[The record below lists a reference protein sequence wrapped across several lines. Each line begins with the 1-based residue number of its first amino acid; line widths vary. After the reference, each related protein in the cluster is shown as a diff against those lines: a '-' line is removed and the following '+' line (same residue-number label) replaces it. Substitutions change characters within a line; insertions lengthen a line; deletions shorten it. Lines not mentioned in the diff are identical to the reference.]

1 VVEHYEYRR
10 SQLAEAIERYDE
22 YQSPEPAVG

>member
-10 SQLAEAIERYDE
+10 SLLAEAIERYDE
-22 YQSPEPAVG
+22 YRSPEPAVG